1 MSRVPSAADQSLIDE
16 LAARGIT
23 VTARQLERWRGA
35 GIIETTRWSG
45 QGRGGSQS
53 AYPDGTADQVIELV
67 ELLDETRSLDVALL
81 TLFGRGRSIQHE
93 GLVAAYT
100 RSYEG
105 LSQYGSEAGGD
116 SWDRAEAVTRKRKFT
131 SHPVVRAWRKN
142 IRDRPNRDESV
153 HFETRIT
160 GASVLHVLQTGEPT
174 EDEDAALIAQASG
187 IQEISESE
195 ELTIGFAD
203 TLAELSFPALAEVVE
218 SSTLDDLVQARDSL
232 RRISGFLSQVSDVF
246 PEPDDLLIA
255 LVAPALIQIMRLTGP
270 WWEELL
276 ADRNI
281 ENTER

>member
-35 GIIETTRWSG
+35 GIIETARWRG

-67 ELLDETRSLDVALL
+67 DLLDETRSLDVALL
-81 TLFGRGRSIQHE
+81 TLFGRGRSIQYE
-93 GLVAAYT
+93 SLVAAYT
-100 RSYEG
+100 RSYEA
-105 LSQYGSEAGGD
+105 LSQYGSEAGED

-153 HFETRIT
+153 HFETRST
-160 GASVLHVLQTGEPT
+160 GASVLHVLQTGEPPM
-174 EDEDAALIAQASG
+174 DDDAALIAQASG
-187 IQEISESE
+187 VEEISQTPD
-195 ELTIGFAD
+195 LTIGFAD

-218 SSTLDDLVQARDSL
+218 SSTLDDLVEARDVL
-232 RRISGFLSQVSDVF
+232 TRLVGFLSQVSDVF
-246 PEPDDLLIA
+246 QEPDDLTIA
-255 LVAPALIQIMRLTGP
+255 IVSPALIQIMRLTGP
-270 WWEELL
+270 WWEAFLP
-276 ADRNI
+276 AD
-281 ENTER
+281 TT